1 MQNVYHHF
9 KVECF
14 LLILCYFLCRSPK
27 YDKNSALSSE
37 LRFRNRVARQDKMQD
52 KIREIKRKQQ
62 EVEDKKISLPKK
74 RRSIF
79 ISIVTGVLIS
89 AIFAYI
95 YVKS

>member
-1 MQNVYHHF
+1 MQNVYNYLKLDIF
-9 KVECF
+9 INSVYCV
-14 LLILCYFLCRSPK
+14 RSPK
-27 YDKNSALSSE
+27 YDKSSALSSE